1 MTPRPD
7 EAPKRPG
14 RVRVSLTGSMSH
26 MVDGIAIAFERKGD
40 VLKVAGL
47 PIDVFF
53 FRQPEHIKQIYSHP
67 VNGQTKCP
75 IAIHREKWLSG
86 RGGHIHPGGAE
97 WKTRRVEVQ
106 QAFSRE
112 HLNVYAARIPELMH
126 TMLEGWAAF
135 AGAGTS
141 LDVRSDIQVMIAR
154 FNFGMLF
161 SRTLG
166 DDEALRIAG
175 ISHYISEHY
184 ADRLP
189 LWIPLPSHL
198 KFRACWAE
206 LRGYFLDEIR
216 RRRLQGVHKQ
226 DAHKQ
231 DVLSVLVAL
240 RDTQTGAPWSER
252 EILDELA
259 SVYFGSAIMGTG
271 LIWMLHALG
280 TNTEVQEKLI
290 AETYA
295 VAGNR
300 LPALR
305 DLARLRYT
313 MMVVR
318 EAVRLYPP
326 SWALPRLSKEPME
339 VDGYQIPKNALLVP
353 AIYFVHR
360 HPAYWPEPDRFD
372 PERFSVEN
380 TKKIVSGSYFPFGR
394 GQRTC
399 LGLTLAPMVFQLAL
413 ATLFQ
418 RYRVQFEPQGSNPK
432 IDFGFE
438 LLPSGP
444 IHVRLAP
451 IESDKDF
458 QVAQ

>member
-1 MTPRPD
+1 M
-7 EAPKRPG
+7 AVRPG
-14 RVRVSLTGSMSH
+14 RSH
-26 MVDGIAIAFERKGD
+26 
-40 VLKVAGL
+40 
-47 PIDVFF
+47 
-53 FRQPEHIKQIYSHP
+53 S
-67 VNGQTKCP
+67 
-75 IAIHREKWLSG
+75 
-86 RGGHIHPGGAE
+86 PGGAE

-106 QAFSRE
+106 QAFSRK
-112 HLNVYAARIPELMH
+112 HLDVYAARIPELMH
-126 TMLEGWAAF
+126 TMLEGWATY

-166 DDEALRIAG
+166 DDEALRIAE

-198 KFRACWAE
+198 KFRTCWAE

-216 RRRLQGVHKQ
+216 QRRLPGM
-226 DAHKQ
+226 HKQ
-231 DVLSVLVAL
+231 DVLSVLIAL
-240 RDTQTGAPWSER
+240 RDTQTGAPWSDR

-280 TNTEVQEKLI
+280 TNPEVQEKLI
-290 AETYA
+290 AETCA
-295 VAGNR
+295 VTGNR

-380 TKKIVSGSYFPFGR
+380 TQKIVSASYFPFGR

-399 LGLTLAPMVFQLAL
+399 LGLALAPMVFSWRLPRCSS
-413 ATLFQ
+413 ATASNSSRKDQTRRSSSASNCSPAVRTTFGS
-418 RYRVQFEPQGSNPK
+418 PGSNR
-432 IDFGFE
+432 IRA
-438 LLPSGP
+438 S
-444 IHVRLAP
+444 R
-451 IESDKDF
+451 
-458 QVAQ
+458 